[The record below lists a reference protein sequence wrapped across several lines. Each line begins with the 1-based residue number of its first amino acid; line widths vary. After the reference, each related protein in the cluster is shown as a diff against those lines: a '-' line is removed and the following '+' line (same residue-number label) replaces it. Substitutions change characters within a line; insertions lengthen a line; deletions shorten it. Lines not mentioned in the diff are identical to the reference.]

1 MTLGSVKAHNFLL
14 SLISP
19 IFRQKLSTHEDSSLQ
34 TIEIKG
40 FSLESVNTMIK
51 LLYSGDRT
59 LMSKLSSL
67 ESLFQL
73 VLLGEEYEL
82 RGCRTMIQERV
93 EQVNISDYYD
103 VFQVLKKYE
112 DRFTV
117 ECVWSILY
125 KRTVSV
131 LQRSC
136 RSEKDVLALVEVFYI
151 YIDYCSSDHS

>member
-1 MTLGSVKAHNFLL
+1 MTLGSVKAHQFLL

-59 LMSKLSSL
+59 LMSRLSSL

-73 VLLGEEYEL
+73 ALLGEEYEL
-82 RGCRTMIQERV
+82 RGSRTMIQEWV
-93 EQVNISDYYD
+93 PQVDISDFND

-117 ECVWSILY
+117 ECVWNLLY
-125 KRTVSV
+125 KRTVSI
-131 LQRSC
+131 LQRIY
-136 RSEKDVLALVEVFYI
+136 RSEKDVLALIEVF
-151 YIDYCSSDHS
+151 

>member
-1 MTLGSVKAHNFLL
+1 MIFNFWRLLGSVKAHKYLL
-14 SLISP
+14 SLLSP
-19 IFRQKLSTHEDSSLQ
+19 IFNQKLSTHEDSSLQ

-59 LMSKLSSL
+59 LMSRLSSL

-73 VLLGEEYEL
+73 ALLGEEYEL
-82 RGCRTMIQERV
+82 RGSRTMIQEWV
-93 EQVNISDYYD
+93 PQVDISDFND

-125 KRTVSV
+125 KRTVSI
-131 LQRSC
+131 LQRIC
-136 RSEKDVLALVEVFYI
+136 HSEKDVLALIEVF
-151 YIDYCSSDHS
+151 